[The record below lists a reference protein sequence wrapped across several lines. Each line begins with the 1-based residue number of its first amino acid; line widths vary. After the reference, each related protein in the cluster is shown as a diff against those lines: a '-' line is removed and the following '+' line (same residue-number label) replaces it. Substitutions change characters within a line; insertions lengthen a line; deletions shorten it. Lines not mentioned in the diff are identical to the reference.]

1 MTTWCEVWWLLL
13 LLVFRTKLKTTAGF
27 LRPHDD
33 DIVYHHATLFHP
45 CINESMTIFCNV
57 GKNWDWQ
64 FYHIFVS
71 NSRGSSVVVRKT
83 GFVSMTWFWYKAI
96 NVAMRDWKCRAKTS
110 SISEREREK
119 KSPRQFDDII
129 FFWKKEEWD
138 KKIFLKNMRQK
149 SRIFYWKMQLFMI
162 CWWIYRHVS

>member
-1 MTTWCEVWWLLL
+1 MTIWVGSTFENCVEFSVCKNPGKKSDNLVWG
-13 LLVFRTKLKTTAGF
+13 LVFRAKLKTTAGF

-119 KSPRQFDDII
+119 KISTTIWWYN
-129 FFWKKEEWD
+129 FFFQKKEERD
-138 KKIFLKNMRQK
+138 KKIF
-149 SRIFYWKMQLFMI
+149 
-162 CWWIYRHVS
+162 